1 MYRVH
6 SDGCSKL
13 DSLTH
18 STHLHAFVSVFD
30 CQTCTFLTHC
40 LSVRPQSSLCF
51 LVFWFLP
58 QSLSSSLGCLS
69 SSVTSQSIVE
79 QEGGRECFQILKT
92 KGEGAETSLMSLSEK
107 NLKQYPFTLANK
119 VVIYYFIML
128 INKSSGDIALK
139 VSTFP

>member
-30 CQTCTFLTHC
+30 CQTCTFLTPLFIC
-40 LSVRPQSSLCF
+40 PPLELPVLFSI
-51 LVFWFLP
+51 LVPP